1 MHIDDSTGNGP
12 FHLQWICIAAAVT
25 LGMLQTVFLAAG
37 LSS

>member
-1 MHIDDSTGNGP
+1 MHIDHSTGSSS